1 MRQSSVTIANGA
13 LIKTMGSDTNGK
25 VGLRVVIEP
34 KSSYLIDD
42 INTVKELN
50 QTFNQGLVH
59 N

>member
-1 MRQSSVTIANGA
+1 MTIANGA